1 MNNKERA
8 IKYFW
13 RTLILFIFIYVSISL
28 VAIYKT
34 QFNSEN
40 ATQENKTLKE
50 AITLIFIKESSN
62 IIKENLLKNKEAIFQ
77 NLKYEEEKLIASIN
91 KEIDEVFEQT
101 LNSNIDKFLDFH
113 YSIIGSYTEL
123 GTMAFS
129 DYDKFVSQML
139 LGDDFA
145 DKINQATIKIEKEY
159 EISLKNHLD
168 FIESVS
174 TVGVDFELN
183 SKALNRIKEDI
194 NTNLLQQEIK
204 LGVFGLAISAK
215 IASVIT
221 AKIAAKSALKTG
233 AKAGSKIAGIGSGAA
248 LGASVGALCGPGA
261 IICSPVGAVLG
272 AVGIWIATDFA
283 INKSDEHF
291 SREDLKK
298 EIEDFINITKNE
310 IKNNY
315 ISVLNPKIEEIS
327 SSILENYE
335 KTNIKERRKI
345 KDLF

>member
-13 RTLILFIFIYVSISL
+13 RTLILFILVYVFVSL
-28 VAIYKT
+28 IAIYKT
-34 QFNSEN
+34 DFSSEN
-40 ATQENKTLKE
+40 PLQESKILKE
-50 AITLIFIKESSN
+50 AITLIFIKESST
-62 IIKENLLKNKEAIFQ
+62 IIKENLLKNKEAISE
-77 NLKYEEEKLIASIN
+77 NLKYEEDKILSSID
-91 KEIDEVFEQT
+91 KHIDEVFEET
-101 LNSNIDKFLDFH
+101 INSNIDKFLDFH

-145 DKINQATIKIEKEY
+145 DKMNQATQNIEKEY
-159 EISLKNHLD
+159 VKSLKNHLD

-174 TVGVDFELN
+174 TIGVDFELN
-183 SKALNRIKEDI
+183 SKALSHIKEDI
-194 NTNLLQQEIK
+194 NANLLQQEVK
-204 LGVFGLAISAK
+204 LGVLGLAISAK

-233 AKAGSKIAGIGSGAA
+233 AKAGSKVVGSGSGAA
-248 LGASVGALCGPGA
+248 FGASAGVLCGPGA
-261 IICSPVGAVLG
+261 IICSPIGAVFG
-272 AVGIWIATDFA
+272 AVVFWIATDFA

-298 EIEDFINITKNE
+298 EIEDFINLTKIE
-310 IKNNY
+310 LKNNY
-315 ISVLNPKIEEIS
+315 ISILNPKIEEIS
-327 SSILENYE
+327 TSILENYE